1 MAKEAHH
8 EITALMQS
16 LGTAVSISMQPG
28 LLERT
33 GVLWTVSSGIG
44 TDSYSIGQGAD
55 LAEAL
60 EAVKP
65 VLINRA
71 AA

>member
-16 LGTAVSISMQPG
+16 LGTSVSISMQPG
-28 LLERT
+28 SSERT
-33 GVLWTVSSGIG
+33 GILWTVSSGIG
-44 TDSYSIGQGAD
+44 TDSYSVGQGAD
-55 LAEAL
+55 LTEAL
-60 EAVKP
+60 EALEP
-65 VLINRA
+65 VHINRA